1 MFCPKCGHEKPQGAR
16 SCDFCDQDLN
26 TPSDSTI
33 TDVVR
38 SSGFVGRQREL
49 GELTSALG
57 DEISGHGRPFIDLLT
72 SVREVVGMYFGA
84 PGSITSMKA
93 DHRTNLTARDKTDG
107 DADLMGLR

>member
-57 DEISGHGRPFIDLLT
+57 DPISGHDRLVLLGGDPGISKT
-72 SVREVVGMYFGA
+72 SIVQEFAAIADARRADVFWGHCYEGEGA
-84 PGSITSMKA
+84 PPY
-93 DHRTNLTARDKTDG
+93 
-107 DADLMGLR
+107 

>member
-1 MFCPKCGHEKPQGAR
+1 MFCPKCGQEKPQGAR

-26 TPSDSTI
+26 TLSDSTI

-57 DEISGHGRPFIDLLT
+57 DAIPGHDRL
-72 SVREVVGMYFGA
+72 VVLGGD
-84 PGSITSMKA
+84 PGIG
-93 DHRTNLTARDKTDG
+93 KTDG